1 MRAKDLKVGAS
12 IATIAAILLISPLV
26 GLTVAD
32 ADEKQGVMLD
42 FGYYDVEWVEVTFTD
57 GMNGD
62 EALGAACGI
71 RGYKVDRDSY
81 GEVYA
86 VDGRSNLIGITWS
99 MYVLEGTGEDT
110 VWTKVE
116 SPSDYVVSGESLVS
130 WARASSSATIMP
142 GTDPTGFTYYSY
154 SDRGHAGS
162 GRDLRIVTMAP
173 SVTET
178 VVAVGGLDYIVA
190 TDSYSNYPAA
200 LRDRQADGKV
210 RFAGGYTDPNYEI
223 IVSIMPD
230 IVFLDGSVGEHVNM
244 ADKLRKSGINCVV
257 LYEVDGVSDMLK
269 NMWLAASAIGFPE
282 RGNTQIAA
290 INKSVDSVLNI
301 AETTSQKVFIA
312 LSNVESPY
320 TTGSG
325 TYLSSMISSVGASN
339 VFDTDGSSWFMV
351 DKEQVYVKQ
360 PDVIV
365 ILDSRY
371 DLNYY
376 KPDGITTDP
385 ASASDYKAILKDLS
399 SMWKNT
405 PAYLNGKVFVFS
417 GESADLLSRPG
428 ARMAAAMEL
437 MAKCIDPDSFI
448 EVSWYDKAP
457 NYFGSDYARFLKYQT
472 EGMMV

>member
-1 MRAKDLKVGAS
+1 MRANNLKMCAS
-12 IATIAAILLISPLV
+12 IATIAAILIISPLV
-26 GLTVAD
+26 GLTVGD
-32 ADEKQGVMLD
+32 VDEKQGVMLD
-42 FGYYDVEWVEVTFTD
+42 FGYYDVEWIEVTFTD
-57 GMNGD
+57 GMTGCD
-62 EALGAACGI
+62 ALDAACGI

-99 MYVLEGTGEDT
+99 MYVLTGTGKDT

-116 SPSDYVVSGESLVS
+116 SPSDYAVSGESLVS
-130 WARASSSATIMP
+130 WARASGSESIMP
-142 GTDPTGFTYYSY
+142 GTDSTGFTYYSY
-154 SDRGHAGS
+154 SDEGRTGS
-162 GRDLRIVTMAP
+162 GRELRIATMAP

-178 VVAVGGLDYIVA
+178 VAAVGGLDYIVA

-200 LRDRQADGKV
+200 LRERQADGDI
-210 RFAGGYTDPNYEI
+210 RPAGGYTDPNYEI

-230 IVFLDGSVGEHVNM
+230 IVFLDGSVGEHVNI
-244 ADKLRKSGINCVV
+244 ADKLRKSGVSCVV
-257 LYEVDGVSDMLK
+257 LYEVDDVSDLLK

-282 RGNTQIAA
+282 RGNAQIAA

-325 TYLSSMISSVGASN
+325 TYLSSMISSIGASN
-339 VFDTDGSSWFMV
+339 VFDADGSSWFMV
-351 DKEQVYVKQ
+351 DKEQVYTKQ
-360 PDVIV
+360 PDI
-365 ILDSRY
+365 IIIIDSRY

-376 KPDGITTDP
+376 SSDGITTNQ
-385 ASASDYKAILKDLS
+385 ASASDYKTILKDLC

-417 GESADLLSRPG
+417 GDSADLLSRPG

-437 MAKCIDPDSFI
+437 MAKCIDPESFM
-448 EVSWYDKAP
+448 EVSWYDKVP